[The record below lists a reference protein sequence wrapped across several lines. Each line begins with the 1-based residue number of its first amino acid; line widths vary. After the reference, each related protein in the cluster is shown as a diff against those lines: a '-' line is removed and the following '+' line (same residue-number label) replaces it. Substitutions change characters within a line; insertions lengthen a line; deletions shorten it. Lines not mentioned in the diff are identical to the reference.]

1 MLSRSSGGRICSARA
16 DSLANVHIGE
26 ESGAK
31 IQQES
36 GIRSQNSTGK
46 WKVGGNN
53 LDNFLVLFSTLPAR
67 LGVQFISL
75 F

>member
-1 MLSRSSGGRICSARA
+1 MLSHSSGGRICSARA

-26 ESGAK
+26 ESEAK

-36 GIRSQNSTGK
+36 PWNG
-46 WKVGGNN
+46 GGN
-53 LDNFLVLFSTLPAR
+53 LVNFLVLFSTLPAR